1 MLREVLIRIRK
12 EFNTNTNRFFVI
24 TGATF
29 AVSLIVSFLLDALT
43 PFSGVAMVAR
53 SMLLMP
59 LGGSIFALGYV
70 VSLLLHRARVRE
82 DDTWIPFRLRFSPS
96 WRRRI
101 SLIVGA
107 FLVVVMYSSGFRIGY
122 TLTAGTVVAIVIALF
137 AFMRTTRE
145 EAARESMNIPDSRDI
160 RYKRQMKERERV
172 REERKEARRNKNKE
186 EEDEDLDD

>member
-29 AVSLIVSFLLDALT
+29 AVSLIVSLLLDALT

-53 SMLLMP
+53 SMLLIP

>member
-53 SMLLMP
+53 SMLLIP